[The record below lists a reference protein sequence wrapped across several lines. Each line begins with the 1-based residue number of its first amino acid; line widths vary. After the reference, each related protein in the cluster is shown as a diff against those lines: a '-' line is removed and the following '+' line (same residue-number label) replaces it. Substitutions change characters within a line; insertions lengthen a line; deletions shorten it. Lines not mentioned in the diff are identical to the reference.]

1 MSIFDYYGKVFFEK
15 QRSELIGELRK
26 MVKAM
31 QTTVE
36 KNSSIA
42 EITNLSIPP
51 LQREDLCVPRGKCC
65 IAFFRSG
72 NINHMYGKT
81 DHDMTVKWAKL
92 ALKSARRTI
101 EKEDEKNLFDMIG
114 TEKYASVWTY
124 RKKDENAKDN
134 YGTCVN
140 FGENSEILLKQ

>member
-15 QRSELIGELRK
+15 QRSELIGELRR

-51 LQREDLCVPRGKCC
+51 LQREHLCVP
-65 IAFFRSG
+65 
-72 NINHMYGKT
+72 
-81 DHDMTVKWAKL
+81 
-92 ALKSARRTI
+92 
-101 EKEDEKNLFDMIG
+101 
-114 TEKYASVWTY
+114 
-124 RKKDENAKDN
+124 
-134 YGTCVN
+134 
-140 FGENSEILLKQ
+140 